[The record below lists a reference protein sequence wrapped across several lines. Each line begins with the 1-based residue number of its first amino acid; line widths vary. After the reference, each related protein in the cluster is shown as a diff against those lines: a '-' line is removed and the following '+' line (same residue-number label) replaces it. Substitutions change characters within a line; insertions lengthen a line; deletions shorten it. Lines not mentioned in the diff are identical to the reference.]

1 MDGLA
6 HRFIIVILLSF
17 LSQPLIFGQA
27 EGCSVIPIPA
37 DIKCKSGS
45 FELNT
50 TTKILCTAEC
60 QSEAT
65 YFAEWLNAAAKAT
78 FEVQVSTNTPSEN
91 FILFT
96 TTLKRSV
103 NEPALSANQKEL
115 ENDKAIK
122 VDYESYTL
130 NIEKKCIVVQSP
142 SNTGIFYGIQTLRQ
156 LLPLAAEQGTLALPA
171 QVSNMSITDQPQFAH
186 RGLLLDC
193 CRHFMTKEF
202 VLKTIDLMAQYKLN
216 VFHWHLTED
225 QGWRIE
231 IDQYPQLTTVGA
243 WRIEEDGSRYGG
255 YYTKQD
261 IKDVVA
267 YATQR
272 QIMVI
277 PEIEM
282 PGHCLAAIAAYPQL
296 SCTGEEVQVS
306 HEWGVFKDIY
316 CAGNDSTF
324 LFLQNV
330 LTEICELFPA
340 PYIHIGGDEAPKYR
354 WDNCSK
360 CRKRMEENNFETTAQ
375 LQTYFIERVAAFLK
389 TKNKS
394 IIGWDEILEGGIPAD
409 AMIQSWRG
417 MDGGIAAAK
426 AHHFV
431 VMSPTSHCYL
441 DYGLESINLEK
452 VYSYNPLPDALNAFE
467 KTFIRGA
474 ECNMWTEHAPQEIAH
489 SKIFPRLIALSEVLW
504 SPQNKQDY
512 SHFHQRINNHY
523 PRLDAQTLKYGFEA
537 VPYSIAS
544 TADENGQIIV
554 QLKRNDEH
562 VALNYKLQPLGRK
575 TNNAGDIKSA
585 KKQITIKEPS
595 TLTVNASWHGK
606 KYDKELVRIFNPQL
620 ALGKDLQL
628 SYIPSPYY
636 TGGGNNALV
645 DGSLGTASFRDGL
658 WQAVQGNNMEA
669 IIDLKEITDISHIN
683 TNWYHYINAWIFRP
697 EKVEYYISTDGNTW
711 QLAATALPALD
722 IKTEGELI
730 TTMNATLAPTQA
742 RYIKMV
748 AHNSGPCPVWHD
760 AVGEPS
766 WLFCDEIV
774 VE

>member
-1 MDGLA
+1 MIGLA
-6 HRFIIVILLSF
+6 NKFIIVILLCF
-17 LSQPLIFGQA
+17 LSQPLVFGQA
-27 EGCSVIPIPA
+27 EGCSIIPIPA

-103 NEPALSANQKEL
+103 NEPALSASQKEI

-142 SNTGIFYGIQTLRQ
+142 SNTGVFYGIQTLRQ
-156 LLPLAAEQGTLALPA
+156 LLPLAAEQGKLVLPA
-171 QVSNMSITDQPQFAH
+171 HVSNMSITDKPQFAH

-202 VLKTIDLMAQYKLN
+202 ILKTIDLMAQYKLN

-231 IDQYPQLTTVGA
+231 IDQYPKLTEIGS
-243 WRIEEDGSRYGG
+243 WRTEEDGTRYGG

-261 IKDVVA
+261 IKDIVA
-267 YATQR
+267 YAAQR
-272 QIMVI
+272 QVMVI
-277 PEIEM
+277 PEIEL
-282 PGHCLAAIAAYPQL
+282 PGHSLAALAAYPEL
-296 SCTGEEVQVS
+296 SCTGEQVQVS

-316 CAGNDSTF
+316 CAGNEHTF
-324 LFLQNV
+324 IFLENV
-330 LTEICELFPA
+330 LTEVCELFPA

-360 CRKRMEENNFETTAQ
+360 CMKRMQENDFETSAQ
-375 LQTYFIERVAAFLK
+375 LQTYFIERIAAFLK

-417 MDGGIAAAK
+417 MAGGIAAAK
-426 AHHFV
+426 AQHFV

-441 DYGLESINLEK
+441 DYGLESIDLEK
-452 VYSYNPLPDALNAFE
+452 VYSFNPLPDSLNAYE

-504 SPQNKQDY
+504 SPPQKQNYNQ
-512 SHFHQRINNHY
+512 FHERIKNHY
-523 PRLDAQTLKYGFEA
+523 ARLDAQKVKYGFEA

-544 TADENGQIIV
+544 TADENGQIV
-554 QLKRNDEH
+554 VHLKKNDEH
-562 VALNYKLQPLGRK
+562 VALNYTLQHHDRK

-585 KKQITIKEPS
+585 KKIITIKEPS

-606 KYDKELVRIFNPQL
+606 KYDKELARNFNPHL

-636 TGGGNNALV
+636 TGSGNKALV
-645 DGSLGTASFRDGL
+645 DGSLGTPSFRDGL

-669 IIDLKEITDISHIN
+669 TIDLKEIIEISRIS
-683 TNWYHYINAWIFRP
+683 TNWFHYINAWIFRP
-697 EKVEYYISTDGNTW
+697 EKVEYYVSTDGKTW
-711 QLAATALPALD
+711 KLAATTLPTLD

-730 TTMNATLAPTQA
+730 TSMNATFAPTQV

-748 AHNSGPCPVWHD
+748 AHNSGPCPDWHD